1 MCAAIRGRAWPLLH
15 CVAQCILVAL
25 LAKPALAA
33 KLTDTEHTQIEEPRP
48 PGVPNDAVLEAD
60 GAVIGRIDI
69 EIRNIFDKSDPR
81 EDNNLFM
88 LANHLHHRTKR
99 GAIKAQLLFK
109 SGDRYDPRALAETE
123 RNLRK
128 LIYIYDAHVFP
139 VRYADGTVDIRVIT
153 KDVWTLTPGI
163 SFGRSGG
170 TNSTAYDVQDTNFL
184 GWGKTIQLTH
194 SSTVDRTSNTLAYAD
209 PNVFGTRW
217 TAAMT
222 YSDSS
227 DGHQR
232 ALQIAQPFFSL
243 DTLWSANISA
253 LSFDRT
259 VSRYNLGNIVDQFN
273 DNQTTYDLSGGISK
287 GLVDGWSRRL
297 LFGMHYDQNL
307 FVPTPV
313 TSLPANPLPPDRT
326 LSYPYVGFD
335 IVQDD
340 FQKVGDQNEIGR
352 TEDLYFGTEVTGQV
366 GLSNGEFGARTNAI
380 MLAATAVH
388 GFRLPYEQQLFL
400 SGDFSS
406 RVEDGRARNLI
417 ADGGAK
423 YYWRWRTD
431 WLLYAALSGTITDS
445 LDADK
450 QLLLGGDN
458 GMRGYPLRYE
468 SGTSRGILTV
478 EQRVFTDWYPFR
490 LVRVGAAAFVDV
502 GRTWGSGVVGN
513 SDPGLLRDVGLG
525 LRLGNTRSGLGN
537 VLHIDFAYPLGN
549 SADIKKFQF
558 LVQTFQSF

>member
-1 MCAAIRGRAWPLLH
+1 MIATIRGRKWPLLH
-15 CVAQCILVAL
+15 SFALCVLVAA
-25 LAKPALAA
+25 LAAPGLAA
-33 KLTDTEHTQIEEPRP
+33 KLTDTEHTDIEEPRP
-48 PGVPNDAVLEAD
+48 PGVPSDAVLKAD
-60 GAVIGRIDI
+60 GAVIGSIDI
-69 EIRNIFDKSDPR
+69 DIRNIFDKSDPR
-81 EDNNLFM
+81 ENNNLFM
-88 LANHLHHRTKR
+88 LANHLHLRTKR

-109 SGDRYDPRALAETE
+109 SGDRYNPQALAETE

-128 LIYIYDAHVFP
+128 LIYVYDAHVVP
-139 VRYADGTVDIRVIT
+139 VRYADGVVDIRVIT

-194 SSTVDRTSNTLAYAD
+194 SNTVDRTSNTLAYAD

-222 YSDSS
+222 IADSS
-227 DGHQR
+227 DGHQH
-232 ALQIAQPFFSL
+232 AVQVGQPFYSL
-243 DTLWSANISA
+243 DTRWSTNISA
-253 LSFDRT
+253 LNFDRT

-273 DNQTTYDLSGGISK
+273 DNQSTYDLSGGVSK

-335 IVQDD
+335 VVQDD
-340 FQKVGDQNEIGR
+340 FKKAGDENEIGR

-366 GLSNGEFGARTNAI
+366 GLSNGAFGAHTNAI
-380 MLAATAVH
+380 MLAATAVR
-388 GFRLPYEQQLFL
+388 GYDLPDQQQLFL

-417 ADGGAK
+417 ADAGAK
-423 YYWRWRTD
+423 YYWRWRPD
-431 WLLYAALSGTITDS
+431 WLLYAALAGTVTDS
-445 LDADK
+445 LDPDK

-490 LVRVGAAAFVDV
+490 LVRFGAAAFADV

-537 VLHIDFAYPLGN
+537 VLHVDFAFPLGDT
-549 SADIKKFQF
+549 AGIKHFQF
-558 LVQTFQSF
+558 VVQTLQSF

>member
-1 MCAAIRGRAWPLLH
+1 
-15 CVAQCILVAL
+15 
-25 LAKPALAA
+25 
-33 KLTDTEHTQIEEPRP
+33 
-48 PGVPNDAVLEAD
+48 VPSDAVLESK
-60 GAVIGRIDI
+60 GAVIGSIDI
-69 EIRNIFDKSDPR
+69 DIRNIFDKSDPR
-81 EDNNLFM
+81 ENNGLFN
-88 LANHLHHRTKR
+88 LANHLHLRTKR

-109 SGDRYDPRALAETE
+109 SGDRYSARALAETE

-128 LIYIYDAHVFP
+128 LLYVYDAHVFP
-139 VRYADGTVDIRVIT
+139 VRYADGIVDIRVIT
-153 KDVWTLTPGI
+153 KDVWTLSPGI

-194 SSTVDRTSNTLAYAD
+194 SSSVDRTSNTLAYAD
-209 PNVFGTRW
+209 PNVFGSRW

-222 YSDSS
+222 YADSS

-232 ALQIAQPFFSL
+232 ALQIAQPFYSL
-243 DTLWSANISA
+243 DTRWSANVSA

-273 DNQTTYDLSGGISK
+273 DNQATYDLSGGISR

-340 FQKVGDQNEIGR
+340 FKKVGDQNEIGR

-366 GLSNGEFGARTNAI
+366 GLSNGVFGAHTNAI

-388 GFRLPYEQQLFL
+388 GFELPHEQQLFL

-417 ADGGAK
+417 TDGGAK

-431 WLLYAALSGTITDS
+431 WLLYASLSGTVTDS
-445 LDADK
+445 LDPDQ

-490 LVRVGAAAFVDV
+490 LVRVGAAAFTDV

-513 SDPGLLRDVGLG
+513 SDPGLLRDVGFG
-525 LRLGNTRSGLGN
+525 LRIGNTRSGLGN
-537 VLHIDFAYPLGN
+537 VVHVDLAFPLAN
-549 SADIKKFQF
+549 TAEIKKFQF